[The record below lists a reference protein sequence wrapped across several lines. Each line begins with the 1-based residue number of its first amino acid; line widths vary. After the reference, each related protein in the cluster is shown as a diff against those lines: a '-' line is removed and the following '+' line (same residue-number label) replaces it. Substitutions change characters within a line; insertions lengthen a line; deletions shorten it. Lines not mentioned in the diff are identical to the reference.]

1 MRHDGRPQR
10 RQVGT
15 VREAGMTTL
24 KILKYELADV
34 VRGRWLPAYAGFFL
48 LATEALLRFGGTGE
62 AALLSLMNVVLFV
75 APLMSLIFGAV
86 YLYGAREFNE
96 LLLSQPVSRRQLFG
110 GLYLG
115 LALPLALAFALGVGI
130 PFAARLGATG
140 GIPALV
146 VLLAV
151 GIVLTLVFTAVAFL
165 IAVRLDD
172 RAQGLGAAVLL
183 WLLVAVVYDGL
194 VMLGATIFADYP
206 LEKPLLALMVL
217 NPLDLARVILLMT
230 FDAAALMGYTGAVFQ
245 RFFGSPL
252 GLAVASTAL
261 AVWIALPLTGALQLF
276 R

>member
-1 MRHDGRPQR
+1 
-10 RQVGT
+10 
-15 VREAGMTTL
+15 MTTL

-276 R
+276 RRKDF

>member
-1 MRHDGRPQR
+1 
-10 RQVGT
+10 
-15 VREAGMTTL
+15 MTTL

-34 VRGRWLPAYAGFFL
+34 VRGRWLPAYSGFFL

-276 R
+276 RRKDF

>member
-1 MRHDGRPQR
+1 
-10 RQVGT
+10 
-15 VREAGMTTL
+15 MTTL

-151 GIVLTLVFTAVAFL
+151 GIVLTLVFTAVAFQ

-276 R
+276 RRKDF